1 MALLN
6 FDARQVAPQ
15 TGFDPVPPGWYNVAV
30 DETEMKPTK
39 DGSGSYLKV
48 RYSILDGQFANR
60 KIYTMIN
67 LQNKNPQATEIG
79 LKQLSALAHAVGV
92 LLVQD
97 SQQLHNIPL
106 KVKAKIRPAE
116 GEYDAQNNITQWE
129 NINAVV
135 GDAAVAPIGQAPAM
149 GQPAPGGFP
158 GGQAPG
164 FAGAPAG
171 QPAAGGMP
179 AWGAAPAAAAP
190 AAQQTQQQ
198 PAAGGWAPPAAA
210 GQPWAQPGAGAAP
223 AGQPAAAATVAP
235 AAGAPAGGFNPAGA
249 VPPWAQR

>member
-15 TGFDPVPPGWYNVAV
+15 TGFDPVPPGWYNVIV

-39 DGSGSYLKV
+39 LNDGAYLKV

-92 LLVQD
+92 LMVQQ
-97 SQQLHNIPL
+97 SEQLHNIPL

-116 GEYDAQNNITQWE
+116 GEYDAQNNIIQWE
-129 NINAVV
+129 NINAIV
-135 GDAAVAPIGQAPAM
+135 GD
-149 GQPAPGGFP
+149 
-158 GGQAPG
+158 
-164 FAGAPAG
+164 
-171 QPAAGGMP
+171 
-179 AWGAAPAAAAP
+179 AAAAP
-190 AAQQTQQQ
+190 AAGAPVFAQ
-198 PAAGGWAPPAAA
+198 PAGAQPAFAQPA
-210 GQPWAQPGAGAAP
+210 QQPWAQPGATAAP
-223 AGQPAAAATVAP
+223 ATAQPAPGGMPAWAGAP
-235 AAGAPAGGFNPAGA
+235 AAGAPAAGAQPAVGGWVQPGAAQPTQQQPVQPAAGQPAPGGFNPAGA